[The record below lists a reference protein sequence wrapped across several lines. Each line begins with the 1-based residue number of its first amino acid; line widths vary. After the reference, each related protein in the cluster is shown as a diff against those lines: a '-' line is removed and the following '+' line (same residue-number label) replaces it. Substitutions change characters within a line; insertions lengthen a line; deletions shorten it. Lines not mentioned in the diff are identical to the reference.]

1 MSESYHRP
9 LSIIERIWLGI
20 DSAYPPYAVQIVL
33 EGSGHVDEGHFR
45 SAVAEAAEANPGS
58 RLVLKGALHRLHWRD
73 SGINPSVRRVAGN
86 LWDGYTPAHA
96 SFFWDPMPHT
106 GPTSEVLIVDG
117 PVPRIVFRALHA
129 AMDGRGAYLWM
140 EDVFRC
146 LRGEKP
152 LGAFSTLAEWQ
163 VARRMTSLKRKL
175 PPLNSIAVT
184 GKSRPGLP
192 GTTWRR
198 LTFHGEY
205 PKVLG
210 RVIWAM
216 AQSAW
221 RYGEGVVR
229 LMIPSDL
236 RSRIPE
242 ERSTGN
248 LTITLYIDVKRD
260 STPATIIQ
268 DLRSQI
274 DQKVDCMLFEGGSLL
289 NLLPIRLLGTGI
301 KIIAHCHRLKG
312 LYSASGLI
320 TNLGFI
326 DTHSLSGGGFTATT
340 TFVMPPLWDNLS
352 TFILM
357 TGSQGRVE
365 IMVSVPNS
373 LASDNRFELL
383 LQDIGQ
389 AMSMP
394 I

>member
-1 MSESYHRP
+1 MSKLFQRP
-9 LSIIERIWLGI
+9 LSIIERIWLGV
-20 DSAYPPYAVQIVL
+20 DSFYAPYAVQIVL
-33 EGSGHVDEGHFR
+33 EGKGHVDEGQLR
-45 SAVAEAAEANPGS
+45 SAVAEASEVNPGS

-73 SGINPSVRRVAGN
+73 SGINPPVRRVAGN
-86 LWDGYTPAHA
+86 HWDGYTPAHA
-96 SFFWDPMPHT
+96 SFFWDPLPHT
-106 GPTSEVLIVDG
+106 GPTCEVLIVDG
-117 PVPRIVFRALHA
+117 PMPRIVFRALHA
-129 AMDGRGAYLWM
+129 VMDGRGAYLWM

-163 VARRMTSLKRKL
+163 VARRITNRKREL
-175 PPLNSIAVT
+175 PPVESIPVT
-184 GKSRPGLP
+184 GKSRPSRP

-198 LTFHGEY
+198 LTFYGEY

-210 RVIWAM
+210 RVIWAV

-221 RYGEGVVR
+221 RYGDGVVR
-229 LMIPSDL
+229 LMIPVDL

-248 LTITLYIDVKRD
+248 LTITLYVDVKRD
-260 STPATIIQ
+260 STPGTIMQ

-274 DQKVDCMLFEGGSLL
+274 DQKVDCMLFDGGKAL

-301 KIIAHCHRLKG
+301 KMIAHRHRLNG

-326 DTHSLSGGGFTATT
+326 DTRSLSGAGFTTTT
-340 TFVMPPLWDNLS
+340 TFVMPPRWDNLS

-357 TGSQGRVE
+357 TGSEGRVE
-365 IMVSVPNS
+365 IMVCVPNS
-373 LASDNRFELL
+373 LATDNRFERL

-394 I
+394 V